1 MESESNAIDLTLLD
15 VHVGDWIVFGNPCS
29 RPLMILAIHID
40 GTLFL
45 GTTADKETCKANI
58 YNGSIHP
65 LIANADVLSHFGF
78 IKLLQSNPHIYT
90 YPNYEKTFYYNLK
103 KKFLRVNEKPFT
115 IDSFQEIQHILER
128 QSIKINFEWKEL

>member
-1 MESESNAIDLTLLD
+1 MESKSNAIDLTLLD

-58 YNGSIHP
+58 FNGGIHP
-65 LIANADVLSHFGF
+65 LIVNTDVLSHFGF
-78 IKLLQSNPHIYT
+78 INLPQSNPHIYT

-103 KKFLRVNEKPFT
+103 KKFLRLNGKPF
-115 IDSFQEIQHILER
+115 IINSFQEIQHILER
-128 QSIKINFEWKEL
+128 QSIKINFEWKEI

>member
-1 MESESNAIDLTLLD
+1 MESKSNAIDLTLLD
-15 VHVGDWIVFGNPCS
+15 VHVGDWIVFDNPCP

-58 YNGSIHP
+58 YNGGIHP
-65 LIANADVLSHFGF
+65 LIVNADVLSHFGF
-78 IKLLQSNPHIYT
+78 IKLPQSNPHIYA

-103 KKFLRVNEKPFT
+103 KKFLRVNGKPFA